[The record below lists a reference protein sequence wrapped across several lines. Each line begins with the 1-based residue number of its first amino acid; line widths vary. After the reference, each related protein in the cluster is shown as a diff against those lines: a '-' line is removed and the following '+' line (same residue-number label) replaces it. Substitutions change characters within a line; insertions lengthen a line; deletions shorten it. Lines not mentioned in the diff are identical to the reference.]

1 MNHLYISW
9 ESWYTAST
17 ESVLA
22 LQLNFDSNAQ
32 IKKQNKNRGTL
43 TFFVSKMFEEK
54 KWSDPVLRPFG
65 FLLGAVFHGKIIE
78 KHREMD

>member
-1 MNHLYISW
+1 
-9 ESWYTAST
+9 
-17 ESVLA
+17 
-22 LQLNFDSNAQ
+22 
-32 IKKQNKNRGTL
+32 
-43 TFFVSKMFEEK
+43 MFEEK